1 MTTPHEKAIA
11 AIKALTNEEI
21 AELKLYEAMAYAMP
35 YGVAVDVAENLGLS
49 PRTVQSWTVNPEL
62 VDTGSLKANDPSGR
76 RGVGYQ
82 FNQFL
87 VALNGPFPP
96 GAQFLLRYLAL
107 KLAKGQAIQGHERMQ
122 AVAQIGS
129 RMRELNDEM
138 RALQE
143 QFAVIVSEAN
153 GEKA

>member
-35 YGVAVDVAENLGLS
+35 HGVAVDVAENLGLS

-76 RGVGYQ
+76 RGIGYQ

-122 AVAQIGS
+122 AVAHIGS